1 MHIVADPHSFNQSVT
16 SNETTSNL
24 VVGEAWLLPVSA
36 SARPIASGGG
46 EADALKL
53 DTSSLT
59 GNHSQE
65 YRPPIV
71 PFSKEVY
78 GNRPIN
84 YPIYEN
90 SHAFRLKIQ
99 PFSDGGY
106 EAVICSIPLQRHADI
121 QSLNLPR
128 GKRTERKGDEESIEK
143 SVRRSRRMVRLKC
156 KQAGVDHLM
165 TLTTRE
171 IISKEDIKSAFARF
185 TDLLAYHFKR
195 KFEYVCVCEPHPT
208 NPEHLHLHLAIRGRL
223 DAREMVIVR
232 RSWYVALGGS
242 GNEKGASVPGGFNIR
257 HIKVHGG
264 ASRRSH
270 KIASY
275 LAKYITK
282 DIGTDLNKKRY
293 WASRIDLE
301 ESRSFWLRALTL
313 DDALAEVMAEFSVS
327 VGDLKTD
334 FFRARN
340 MDLIWMNVLPDI

>member
-1 MHIVADPHSFNQSVT
+1 MHIVAESLSSIQSVAC
-16 SNETTSNL
+16 NDTTLNC
-24 VVGEAWLLPVSA
+24 VQEEALPTFQCVSA
-36 SARPIASGGG
+36 LPIALNGG

-65 YRPPIV
+65 YVPPIV

-84 YPIYEN
+84 YPIYEK

-106 EAVICSIPLQRHADI
+106 EAVICSINLQRHADI
-121 QSLNLPR
+121 ASLNLPR
-128 GKRTERKGDEESIEK
+128 GKRTERKGDDESILK

-171 IISKEDIKSAFARF
+171 IISRENLKSAFARF
-185 TDLLAYHFKR
+185 TDLLTYHFKR

-242 GNEKGASVPGGFNIR
+242 GNEKGAFVPGGFNIR

-264 ASRRSH
+264 SARRSH

-301 ESRSFWLRALTL
+301 ESKSFWLRALTL

-327 VGDLKTD
+327 IGDFKND

-340 MDLIWMNVLPDI
+340 IDLIWMNVLPDI